1 MYRMSYLTLGQ
12 ERWTT
17 GEVLV
22 GYQAHLGAYL
32 YVYHGVCIQ
41 ITSTDKS
48 VRSDFS
54 PIFPFNADYNAHSPS
69 KHTICHQQSIH
80 LPDAALLALP
90 PNPSNP
96 TPSLHQ

>member
-1 MYRMSYLTLGQ
+1 MYRMAYLTLGQ

-41 ITSTDKS
+41 YPHVFKS
-48 VRSDFS
+48 VRRGSLELRCS
-54 PIFPFNADYNAHSPS
+54 EVSVV
-69 KHTICHQQSIH
+69 
-80 LPDAALLALP
+80 LL
-90 PNPSNP
+90 
-96 TPSLHQ
+96 TGV